1 MFRSHSSQTF
11 KKVGL
16 GLLAS
21 LVLIAPFASSPADAQ
36 TGCGRTVGNWTSVAG
51 PSFPSGGKAI
61 TALAVGPAD
70 PDQVYATNGSVV
82 MRSSSEGCNWARSL
96 EATPSGGLP
105 AAASVEVKEL
115 EAPGSGRTAYAAI
128 QETIGPAHRPRVM
141 STDDGGASWHEAG
154 AGLPPAGTPALLRA
168 APGAPK
174 TVYLGI
180 SVQGV
185 VELLYGSDDGG
196 ASWTPRSNFARSVGA
211 GVTDLRV
218 DPQNPAELWVGAVDG
233 LYHSTDGGRSFT
245 AVPEFAGAPAGPV
258 DVAHERGKP
267 ASIMA
272 FRPASGGALL
282 SDDGGRTWLQVA
294 SPGNPTSVA
303 HGSIAQFRMIGS
315 VSRVWVYTPTLFNW
329 VDSKAPASGIS
340 GLTGATTTN
349 PAFYGFTGSTVE
361 IYKGPVG
368 ASVNLPAGELVLP
381 DRSLLDPGTPPP
393 ERPANLSPDERV
405 IKIDPGDSKT
415 VPYRLVVPKSKTPLD
430 VYFVI
435 DTSSSQRRFIVQMA
449 EALETIVNELV
460 ASGADVQLGLAEYR
474 NYPDAD
480 PPRLGPEGSPFYEP
494 NFVYRQRQPIA
505 PTTAGIEQALE
516 TLEPEGGGHYNA
528 QLEALYQT
536 ATGEGYDSEP
546 AGPAGNDVP
555 PGLSADFR
563 RSALKVAVLV
573 SDEEMIDQPLL
584 DDETPPDLRPFD
596 AAAAALRQ
604 SNIKQVGL
612 SLSYKG
618 TAHATADMQEMA
630 RRTGATAPAAGVDCD
645 GDGTSEVGAGEPLVC
660 TLSRTTLGED
670 TALASAI
677 VNLVESIRTRE
688 TISLEVAGR
697 DEITQKVTPD
707 LYESVVLQSSNA
719 LTFDVTFRCPMS
731 LAGKSFPVELTAR
744 GIDPAVSSSATVRCR
759 SVAESEDDLLPLPFE
774 QVLGLIPLVPVSPP
788 PPLTELASS
797 TQAQAQ
803 SQAQAQAQ
811 ASMAAQRQQQPQLAF
826 VHAIHALRQQAQ
838 EEYAMSSFRAPLEVP
853 ATALALGGA
862 TVVMSLGFGL
872 AMGRQ
877 RRVRVAA
884 SRRRRP
890 GDGG

>member
-11 KKVGL
+11 KKAGM

-21 LVLIAPFASSPADAQ
+21 LVLIAPFTSSPAAAQ
-36 TGCGRTVGNWTSVAG
+36 TGCGKATGNWTSVAG

-61 TALAVGPAD
+61 TDLAVGPAD
-70 PDQVYATNGSVV
+70 PDQMYVTNGSVV
-82 MRSSSEGCNWARSL
+82 MRSSSEGCNWSGSL
-96 EATPSGGLP
+96 EATLSGGLP
-105 AAASVEVKEL
+105 AAGGSVQVTEL
-115 EAPGSGRTAYAAI
+115 QAPGSGRTAYAAV
-128 QETIGPAHRPRVM
+128 QETVGPASRPRVM
-141 STDDGGASWHEAG
+141 RTDDGGASWQEAS
-154 AGLPPAGTPALLRA
+154 AGLPPAGAPALLRA
-168 APGAPK
+168 APGAPE
-174 TVYLGI
+174 TVYLAV

-185 VELLYGSDDGG
+185 IELLYGTDDGG
-196 ASWTPRSNFARSVGA
+196 ASWTPRSNFSRSAAA
-211 GVTDLRV
+211 GVTDVRV
-218 DPQNPAELWVGAVDG
+218 DPQNPTELWAGAPDG
-233 LYHSTDGGRSFT
+233 LYHSTDGGRTFT
-245 AVPEFAGAPAGPV
+245 AVPEFAGGPAGPI
-258 DVAHERGKP
+258 DVARVKGQP
-267 ASIMA
+267 ASVMA
-272 FRPASGGALL
+272 FRAASGGALL
-282 SDDGGRTWLQVA
+282 SEDGGQTWLQVA

-303 HGSIAQFRMIGS
+303 HGSIPQFRMISS
-315 VSRVWVYTPTLFNW
+315 VGRVWVYTPTLFNW
-329 VDSKAPASGIS
+329 VDAKAPAPGIS
-340 GLTGATTTN
+340 GLTGATTKA
-349 PAFYGFTGSTVE
+349 PAFYGFTGSTIE

-368 ASVNLPAGELVLP
+368 ASVDLPGGELVLP

-393 ERPANLSPDERV
+393 ERPAKLSPGTRV
-405 IKIDPGDSKT
+405 VKIDAGDTRT
-415 VPYRLVVPKSKTPLD
+415 VPYRLVVPKSRTPLD

-474 NYPDAD
+474 NYPDSD
-480 PPRLGPEGSPFYEP
+480 PPRLGPPGSPFYEP
-494 NFVYRQRQPIA
+494 NFVYQQRQPIA

-516 TLEPEGGGHYNA
+516 TLEPGGGGHYNA
-528 QLEALYQT
+528 QLEALYQS

-573 SDEEMIDQPLL
+573 SDEEFVERPLE
-584 DDETPPDLRPFD
+584 DDPVPPDLRSFD
-596 AAAAALRQ
+596 EAAEALRE
-604 SNIKQVGL
+604 SKIKQVGL

-630 RRTGATAPAAGVDCD
+630 RRTGATAPSAGVDCD
-645 GDGTSEVGAGEPLVC
+645 GDGSSDVGSGEPLVC
-660 TLSRTTLGED
+660 TLSRKELGED

-688 TISLEVAGR
+688 SISLDVAGR

-707 LYESVVLQSSNA
+707 LYESVVLQSANA

-731 LAGKSFPVELTAR
+731 LAGKSFPVKLTTK
-744 GIDPAVSSSATVRCR
+744 GIDPAVSSTATVKCR
-759 SVAESEDDLLPLPFE
+759 SVAESEEDLLPIPFE
-774 QVLGLIPLVPVSPP
+774 RVLGIIPLVPVSPP
-788 PPLTELASS
+788 PPITELASS

-826 VHAIHALRQQAQ
+826 VHAVHAMRQKAQ
-838 EEYAMSSFRAPLEVP
+838 EEYAMSSFRAPMEVP
-853 ATALALGGA
+853 ATALALAGA
-862 TVVMSLGFGL
+862 TVLMSAAFGL

-877 RRVRVAA
+877 RRTRVAT
-884 SRRRRP
+884 SRQRRR
-890 GDGG
+890 

>member
-11 KKVGL
+11 KKAGL
-16 GLLAS
+16 GLVAS
-21 LVLIAPFASSPADAQ
+21 LVLVAPFASSPAVAQ
-36 TGCGRTVGNWTSVAG
+36 TGCGRVAGNWTSVAG

-70 PDQVYATNGSVV
+70 PDQMYVTNGAVV
-82 MRSSSEGCNWARSL
+82 MRSSSEGCSWARSL
-96 EATPSGGLP
+96 EASLSGGIP
-105 AAASVEVKEL
+105 AAGGSVQISAL
-115 EAPGSGRTAYAAI
+115 EAPGNGRTAYAAV
-128 QETIGPAHRPRVM
+128 QETIGPASRPRVM
-141 STDDGGASWHEAG
+141 TTDDGGASWQEAS
-154 AGLPPAGTPALLRA
+154 AGLPPAGAPALLRP
-168 APGAPK
+168 APGDPR

-196 ASWTPRSNFARSVGA
+196 VSWTPRSNFSRSVGA

-218 DPQNPAELWVGAVDG
+218 DPQNPTELWAGAVDG

-245 AVPEFAGAPAGPV
+245 PVPEFAGGPAGPI
-258 DVAHERGKP
+258 DIAHPGGKP
-267 ASIMA
+267 ASVMA
-272 FRPASGGALL
+272 FRAAAGGALV
-282 SDDGGRTWLQVA
+282 SEDGGQTWLQVA

-303 HGSIAQFRMIGS
+303 HGAIPQFRMIGAA
-315 VSRVWVYTPTLFNW
+315 SRVWVYTPTLFNW
-329 VDSKAPASGIS
+329 VDAKAPVSGIS
-340 GLTGATTTN
+340 GLIGATTAN
-349 PAFYGFTGSTVE
+349 PAFYGFTGSTIE

-368 ASVNLPAGELVLP
+368 ASVDLPGGELVLP
-381 DRSLLDPGTPPP
+381 DQSLLDPGAPPP
-393 ERPANLSPDERV
+393 DRPAKLSPNERV
-405 IKIDPGDSKT
+405 VNIDAGDSKT
-415 VPYRLVVPKSKTPLD
+415 LPYRLLVPKSRTPLD

-449 EALETIVNELV
+449 EALGTIVNELV
-460 ASGADVQLGLAEYR
+460 ASGADVQMGLAEYR

-516 TLEPEGGGHYNA
+516 TLEPAGGGHYNA
-528 QLEALYQT
+528 QLEALYQA

-546 AGPAGNDVP
+546 VGPAGNDVP

-573 SDEEMIDQPLL
+573 SDEAMIDRPLSE
-584 DDETPPDLRPFD
+584 DQTPPALRGFEET
-596 AAAAALRQ
+596 AAALRA

-612 SLSYKG
+612 SLAYKG

-630 RRTGATAPAAGVDCD
+630 RRTDATAPSSGVDCD
-645 GDGTSEVGAGEPLVC
+645 GDGSPDVAAGDALVC
-660 TLSRTTLGED
+660 TLSREELGED

-688 TISLEVAGR
+688 TISLAVAGK
-697 DEITQKVTPD
+697 DEVTQKVTPD
-707 LYESVVLQSSNA
+707 LYESVVLQSTNA

-731 LAGKSFPVELTAR
+731 LAGKSFPLRLTAK
-744 GIDPAVSSSATVRCR
+744 GIDGAVSSTATVKCR
-759 SVAESEDDLLPLPFE
+759 SIAESKKDDLLPIPFE
-774 QVLGLIPLVPVSPP
+774 RVLGLIPLVPVSPP
-788 PPLTELASS
+788 PPITELASS

-826 VHAIHALRQQAQ
+826 VHAVHAMRQKVQ
-838 EEYAMSSFRAPLEVP
+838 EEYAMSSFRAPMEVP
-853 ATALALGGA
+853 ATALALGAA
-862 TVVMSLGFGL
+862 TALMSAAFGL

-877 RRVRVAA
+877 RRVRTA
-884 SRRRRP
+884 SARRRH
-890 GDGG
+890 